1 MPKNRIDDKFIQDFF
16 QIGDGEEDKQELDEI
31 KKKLKRLQYENGKDI
46 CTIDGEPDCM
56 FFLES
61 GTAIVLSREGEQINI
76 MHEGQYFGEYGVLSK
91 QKRLSTVRSLGRT
104 IVYRL
109 DAEDMMA
116 ILAKHPDVYGELMKR
131 VYGQVSGK
139 HSQILALS
147 GMRKGILQHPKNQ
160 TPLSKRRIVI
170 QYGLL
175 ALIFLLSWIFF
186 PKDTG
191 DPLFFAPLALMLIYV
206 LITKRTVE
214 SLIVAIMY
222 AALLVSRNGI
232 SASFSDSMIETMMA
246 FDNAWTVFVMV
257 LMGGAVQLIEASGA
271 VTAFKK
277 LADRKV
283 KSQKGVLLSAF
294 GIMAVTCIDDG
305 LNMSCAAT
313 SLNGVAKEQRLPRE
327 KLSLPYSLLPTVLS
341 SFMPLSLWG
350 IFVVGAMNAAVTTI
364 LKRNTLEV
372 FCESIP
378 FNFFSIL
385 VVIFMIF
392 FCLGKYPRTKELK
405 AAEKRVEDGGKLWPD
420 GSEKYLSL
428 HEPEMWGKISN
439 ILLPILVLA
448 VSSLVIRTIVEKSFM
463 VDSAAGLV
471 AMLVFMFF
479 LYCWQGLMT
488 PEQFAEHLVVGIGNS
503 TLPVLLYLF
512 SVCFSTLL
520 NGLSLTE
527 YLNGTVEVFGR
538 FGPVFPAL
546 LFVISVL
553 LTIALGSSWAMYAIV
568 FPLAMQFAPILG
580 VNVALCIGAIAG
592 AGIAGEKNC
601 VYTADSMNV
610 GTVIGCN
617 PEAVLKVRMSYSL
630 VITGIAAA
638 MYLIAGFIFH
648 G

>member
-16 QIGDGEEDKQELDEI
+16 GIGDGEEDKQELEEI
-31 KKKLKRLQYENGKDI
+31 KKKLKRQQFENGKDI
-46 CTIDGEPDCM
+46 CCIDGEPDCM
-56 FFLES
+56 YFLES

-76 MHEGQYFGEYGVLSK
+76 MHEGQYFGEYGVLSR

-116 ILAKHPDVYGELMKR
+116 ILSKHPDVYGELMKR

-160 TPLSKRRIVI
+160 TPLSKRRMVI
-170 QYGLL
+170 QYGAL
-175 ALIFLLSWIFF
+175 ALIFLLSWILF
-186 PKDTG
+186 PRNTG
-191 DPLFFAPLALMLIYV
+191 DPLFLAPLVLMLVYV

-257 LMGGAVQLIEASGA
+257 LMGGVVQLIEASGA

-283 KSQKGVLLSAF
+283 KTPKGVMLSAY
-294 GIMAVTCIDDG
+294 GIMAATCIDDG

-313 SLNGVAKEQRLPRE
+313 SLNGAAKEQRLPRE
-327 KLSLPYSLLPTVLS
+327 KIALMYSLLPTVLS

-350 IFVVGAMNAAVTTI
+350 IFVVGAMNAAVTTH
-364 LKRNTLEV
+364 LKRNAFEV
-372 FCESIP
+372 FCQSIP

-385 VVIFMIF
+385 VLIFMF
-392 FCLGKYPRTKELK
+392 FYCVGKYPRTKRLK
-405 AAEKRVEDGGKLWPD
+405 EAEKRVEEGGMLWPD

-448 VSSLVIRTIVEKSFM
+448 VSSLVIRSVISRSFM

-471 AMLVFMFF
+471 ATLTFMFI
-479 LYCWQGLMT
+479 LYCWQGLLT
-488 PEQFAEHLVVGIGNS
+488 PEQFAEHLIVGIANS

-520 NGLSLTE
+520 SQLSLTE
-527 YLNGTVEVFGR
+527 YLNGTVEVFGM
-538 FGPVFPAL
+538 FGPIFP
-546 LFVISVL
+546 FVTFVLSVL
-553 LTIALGSSWAMYAIV
+553 LTIAFGSSWAMYAIV
-568 FPLAMQFAPILG
+568 FPLATQFAPLLG
-580 VNVALCIGAIAG
+580 VNIALCIGAIAG
-592 AGIAGEKNC
+592 AGIAGEKVC

-617 PEAVLKVRMSYSL
+617 PDVILKIRIVYSI
-630 VITGIAAA
+630 VITCVTALL
-638 MYLIAGFIFH
+638 YLAAGFIFRA
-648 G
+648 

>member
-1 MPKNRIDDKFIQDFF
+1 MPKNRIDDSFIKDFF
-16 QIGDGEEDKQELDEI
+16 KIGDGEDHQQEIDEI
-31 KKKLKRLQYENGKDI
+31 KKKLQRLQFENGKDI

-56 FFLES
+56 YFLES
-61 GTAIVLSREGEQINI
+61 GTAIVLSREGEQINV

-109 DAEDMMA
+109 DAEDMMS
-116 ILAKHPDVYGELMKR
+116 ILANHPDVYGELMKR

-160 TPLSKRRIVI
+160 TPLSKRRMVI

-175 ALIFLLSWIFF
+175 ALIFLLSWFLI
-186 PKDTG
+186 PKNTG
-191 DPLFFAPLALMLIYV
+191 EPLFMAPLALMLVYV

-222 AALLVSRNGI
+222 AALLVYRNGI
-232 SASFSDSMIETMMA
+232 SAGFSDSMIETMMA

-257 LMGGAVQLIEASGA
+257 LMGGVVQLIEASGA

-283 KSQKGVLLSAF
+283 KTPKGMMLSAY
-294 GIMAVTCIDDG
+294 GIMAATCIDDG

-313 SLNGVAKEQRLPRE
+313 SLNGVAKEQKLPRE
-327 KLSLPYSLLPTVLS
+327 KIGLMYSLLPTVLS
-341 SFMPLSLWG
+341 SFVPLSLWG
-350 IFVVGAMNAAVTTI
+350 IFVVGAMNAAVSAH
-364 LKRNTLEV
+364 LHRNTFEV

-385 VVIFMIF
+385 VVIFMLF
-392 FCLGKYPRTKELK
+392 YCLGKYPRIKKLKE
-405 AAEKRVEDGGKLWPD
+405 AEKRVEEGGKLWPD

-439 ILLPILVLA
+439 IMLPILVLA
-448 VSSLVIRTIVEKSFM
+448 VSSLVIRSLIEKSFM
-463 VDSAAGLV
+463 VDSAVGLV
-471 AMLVFMFF
+471 ATLVFMFF

-488 PEQFAEHLVVGIGNS
+488 PEQFAEHLIVGIANS

-520 NGLSLTE
+520 SNLCLTE
-527 YLNGTVEVFGR
+527 YLSGTVEVFGR
-538 FGPVFPAL
+538 FGPIFPFVVFIL
-546 LFVISVL
+546 SVL
-553 LTIALGSSWAMYAIV
+553 LTIAFGSSWAMYAIV
-568 FPLAMQFAPILG
+568 FPLAMQFAPLLG
-580 VNVALCIGAIAG
+580 VNIALCIGAIAG
-592 AGIAGEKNC
+592 AGIAGEKVC

-617 PEAVLKVRMSYSL
+617 PDTILKIRMTYGIIITCVTAVL
-630 VITGIAAA
+630 
-638 MYLIAGFIFH
+638 YLAAGFIFRA
-648 G
+648 